1 MSDELNP
8 QPKPLP
14 FLENMTSYL
23 SSPNKVADEGFT
35 YRLCYNE
42 GAFGPSPK
50 ALEAITATLPLTHRY
65 PDMVYSDLRKAVA
78 QRYNL
83 DEERIIAGAG
93 SDELI
98 SVLVNGYLK
107 EGDEVIISKYA
118 FSMYEVAARL
128 VGAKPIM
135 IPENDL
141 QMDLAAMLKAVT
153 PKTRMVFMANPN
165 NPTGSWLARSDI
177 QHFLRDLREDIIF
190 VYDAAYA
197 DYVDDEDYS
206 DGFEW
211 VAEEGRVVVLR
222 TFSKIHGLGGMRVG
236 YAYAPKKIATCMNLV
251 RKPFNVS
258 RAGEAAA
265 IASLNDDAFIE
276 RSRAHNT
283 IWREKLFQKLQSLGA
298 KPYPSKAN
306 FVLVRFASPEQSVA
320 MFKHLKAN
328 SILVRSMAGYGLIDC
343 LRFTVGQEHE
353 MLALFAALKSFNW
366 K

>member
-1 MSDELNP
+1 MSDETP
-8 QPKPLP
+8 QLKPLP
-14 FLENMTSYL
+14 FLENMSSYL
-23 SSPNKVADEGFT
+23 SSPNKVDDEGFT

-50 ALEAITATLPLTHRY
+50 ALEAIMATLPNTHRY
-65 PDMVYSDLRKAVA
+65 PDMVYTDLRMAIAK
-78 QRYNL
+78 RFNL
-83 DEERIIAGAG
+83 DEHRIIAGAG

-98 SVLVNGYLK
+98 SILVNGYLK
-107 EGDEVIISKYA
+107 QGDEVIISKYA

-128 VGAKPIM
+128 VGAKTIM
-135 IPENDL
+135 VPEKDL
-141 QMDLAAMLKAVT
+141 QMDLQAMLKAVT
-153 PKTRMVFMANPN
+153 PKTRMVFVANPN
-165 NPTGSWLARSDI
+165 NPTGSWLTRHDI
-177 QHFLRDLREDIIF
+177 ALFLRDLPEHIMF

-197 DYVDDEDYS
+197 DYVDDPDYS

-236 YAYAPKKIATCMNLV
+236 YTYAPHKIATCMNLV

-265 IASLNDDAFIE
+265 IASLNDDEFIN
-276 RSRAHNT
+276 RSRAHNH
-283 IWREKLFQKLQSLGA
+283 IWRDKLFYKLQTLGV
-298 KPYPSKAN
+298 KPYESKAN
-306 FVLVRFASPEQSVA
+306 FVLARFASPEQSVA
-320 MFKHLKAN
+320 LFNHLKAN

>member
-1 MSDELNP
+1 MSTEL
-8 QPKPLP
+8 KPLP

-50 ALEAITATLPLTHRY
+50 ALEAIQATLLQTHRY
-65 PDMVYSDLRKAVA
+65 PDMAYTRLRAA
-78 QRYNL
+78 IAARFTL
-83 DEERIIAGAG
+83 DEHRIVAGAG

-98 SVLVNGYLK
+98 SILVNGYLK

-118 FSMYEVAARL
+118 FSMYEMAVRL
-128 VGAKPIM
+128 VGAKPVM
-135 IPENDL
+135 VPENDL
-141 QMDLAAMLKAVT
+141 QMDLPAMLKAVT
-153 PKTRMVFMANPN
+153 SKTRAVFIANPN
-165 NPTGSWLARSDI
+165 NPTGSWLTRYDI
-177 QHFLRDLREDIIF
+177 QAFLRDLPEDIMF

-197 DYVDDEDYS
+197 DYIDDEDYS
-206 DGFEW
+206 NGFEW

-222 TFSKIHGLGGMRVG
+222 TFSKIHGLGGLRVG
-236 YAYAPKKIATCMNLV
+236 YAYAPHKIATCMNLV

-265 IASLNDDAFIE
+265 IASLNDETFIE
-276 RSRAHNT
+276 RSRAHNL

-306 FVLVRFASPEQSVA
+306 FVLARFKSPEQSVA
-320 MFKHLKAN
+320 LFNHLKAN
-328 SILVRSMAGYGLIDC
+328 SILVRAMAGYGLIDC
-343 LRFTVGQEHE
+343 LRFTVGQENE
-353 MLALFAALKSFNW
+353 MLALLAALKSFNW

>member
-1 MSDELNP
+1 MSDEL
-8 QPKPLP
+8 KPLP

-50 ALEAITATLPLTHRY
+50 ALEAIMATLPETHRY
-65 PDMVYSDLRKAVA
+65 PDMVYTNLRKAIA
-78 QRYNL
+78 QKYNL
-83 DEERIIAGAG
+83 DEHRIIAGAG

-107 EGDEVIISKYA
+107 QGDEVIISRYA

-135 IPENDL
+135 VDEQDL
-141 QMDLAAMLKAVT
+141 QMDLQAMLKAVT
-153 PKTRMVFMANPN
+153 PKTRMVFIANPN
-165 NPTGSWLARSDI
+165 NPTGSWLTRHEIAL
-177 QHFLRDLREDIIF
+177 FLRDLPENIMF

-197 DYVDDEDYS
+197 DYVEDPDYS

-236 YAYAPKKIATCMNLV
+236 YAYAPHKIAACMNLV

-265 IASLNDDAFIE
+265 IASLNDDEFIN
-276 RSRAHNT
+276 RSRAHNF
-283 IWREKLFQKLQSLGA
+283 IWREKLFNKLQLLGA

-306 FVLVRFASPEQSVA
+306 FVLARFASPEQSVA
-320 MFKHLKAN
+320 LFNHLKAN